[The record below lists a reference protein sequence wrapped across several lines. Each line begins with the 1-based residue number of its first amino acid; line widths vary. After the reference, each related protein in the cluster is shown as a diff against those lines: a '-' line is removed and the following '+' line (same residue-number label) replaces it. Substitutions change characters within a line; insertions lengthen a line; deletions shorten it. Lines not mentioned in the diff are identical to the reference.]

1 MLFLTMAWRNVWR
14 NRRRSAL
21 TVSVIALSLTFN
33 ILMRGIGDGFHEQ
46 MVDNSVRAHI
56 GHLQVHRLGYHDDPG
71 LNRTLPDPAR
81 VETAI
86 RALPKLRGVSF
97 RVLGDGLASTDENSA
112 GIAIVGVN
120 PDEESSVTTIRQAVI
135 EGGYL
140 DGDEERPIL
149 IGDRLATTRK
159 ASLRDKVVLLVQ
171 AADGSMGAQLFR
183 VTGIFRSGSPDLDRN
198 VAYMRRA
205 DAQDL
210 FALGD
215 RVTEAVVLLDSSAEV
230 DASRSELGSDLS
242 DGGDQTRVEVL
253 TWSEVEPFLEQFIV
267 LDDAF
272 FYIIVAILFIVISV
286 GILNTIL
293 MSVFERVREFGVMM
307 ALGTR
312 PRQVVLLVVLEA
324 IVLGAVGSAIGGTI
338 GSLTTLYFAGAGI
351 DLSAFAEGAASIGI
365 TTTVVYSDLA
375 LANVVFSN
383 LAVFVLVVV
392 VALYPA
398 AHAARLRPVDAI
410 RHV

>member
-46 MVDNSVRAHI
+46 MVDNSVRANI
-56 GHLQVHRLGYHDDPG
+56 GHLQVHRKGYHDDPG

-81 VETAI
+81 VARAI
-86 RALPKLRGVSF
+86 RALPALRGYSL

-112 GIAIVGVN
+112 GIAIVGID
-120 PDEESSVTTIRQAVI
+120 PAQERTVTTISHAVT
-135 EGGYL
+135 EGTYL
-140 DGDEERPIL
+140 GDDAPRPVL
-149 IGDRLATTRK
+149 IGERLAATLK
-159 ASLRDKVVLLVQ
+159 ARLGDKIVLLVQ
-171 AADGSMGAQLFR
+171 AADGSMGAQLFH
-183 VTGIFRSGSPDLDRN
+183 VSGIFRSGAPDLDRG
-198 VAYMRRA
+198 VAYIRRQ

-215 RVTEAVVLLDSSAEV
+215 RVTEAVVLLDASAAVPAAQAALRAALPVEG
-230 DASRSELGSDLS
+230 AGAC
-242 DGGDQTRVEVL
+242 EVL
-253 TWSEVEPFLEQFIV
+253 SWNQVEPFLEQFIV

-272 FYIIVAILFIVISV
+272 FYIIVAILFIVISI

-312 PRQVVLLVVLEA
+312 PRQVVRLVVLEA
-324 IVLGAVGSAIGGTI
+324 AVLAAVGIAVGGTL
-338 GSLTTLYFAGAGI
+338 GSLLTIYFAENGI
-351 DLSAFAEGAASIGI
+351 DLSSFAAGAASIGI
-365 TTTVVYSDLA
+365 TTTMVYSRLTV
-375 LANVVFSN
+375 ANVVLSN
-383 LAVFVLVVV
+383 LAVFLLVVL

-398 AHAARLRPVDAI
+398 VHAARLRPVDAI

>member
-56 GHLQVHRLGYHDDPG
+56 GHLQVHRSGYHDDPG
-71 LNRTLPDPAR
+71 LNRTLPDPAA
-81 VETAI
+81 VQ
-86 RALPKLRGVSF
+86 RALAALPGVRGYSL
-97 RVLGDGLASTDENSA
+97 RVLGDGLASTDDNSA
-112 GIAIVGVN
+112 GIAIVGID
-120 PDEESSVTTIRQAVI
+120 PTEERTVTTIERAI
-135 EGGYL
+135 TEGRYL
-140 DGDEERPIL
+140 DGPDPRPIL
-149 IGDRLATTRK
+149 VGDRLATTLKTRVG
-159 ASLRDKVVLLVQ
+159 DKVVLLVQ

-183 VTGIFRSGSPDLDRN
+183 VGGLFRSGSPDLDRN
-198 VAYMRRA
+198 VAYVRRS

-215 RVTEAVVLLDSSAEV
+215 RVTEAVVLLESSAAVEGAQ
-230 DASRSELGSDLS
+230 ASLAAALA
-242 DGGDQTRVEVL
+242 GGTYEVL
-253 TWSEVEPFLEQFIV
+253 TWSQVEPFLEQFIV

-272 FYIIVAILFIVISV
+272 FYIIVGILFIVISI

-312 PRQVVLLVVLEA
+312 PRQVVRLVVLEA
-324 IVLGAVGSAIGGTI
+324 IVLAAVGSAVGGTL
-338 GSLTTLYFAGAGI
+338 GSLATLYFADAGI
-351 DLSAFAEGAASIGI
+351 DLSSFAEGAASIGI
-365 TTTVVYSDLA
+365 TTTVVYSELTA
-375 LANVVFSN
+375 ANVILSN
-383 LAVFVLVVV
+383 LAVFVLVVL

-398 AHAARLRPVDAI
+398 VHAARLRPVDAI